1 MIFQDT
7 YQNWKNDA
15 WRSKRSTVTWRKFAI
30 PATDWRLLLR
40 VWESNDF
47 PRLETSMTRAE
58 SDNAIPPRPQRTQSC
73 ELQQCG
79 MVYTRQPK
87 SRTLRS
93 RRPVPFPPT
102 RGTASLVR
110 EGPRLGFLLR
120 GIHELV
126 GRLSHYQENTSFVV
140 DHHWTRFYKYSV
152 VEDLRRLY
160 LLSESDDH
168 RHAALRAMY
177 ISNAQNV
184 TPNDAQWSSGRAGR
198 TSRRKPLMIIHTLMS
213 EQWWAW
219 LSAKLSHGMQIS
231 HLTLTVF
238 SSPRHH
244 CSTAGFSFRCFRPEA
259 LQQDS
264 LPVECSSVLATVRA
278 RPLCFHPSSSQSDM
292 EI

>member
-1 MIFQDT
+1 
-7 YQNWKNDA
+7 
-15 WRSKRSTVTWRKFAI
+15 
-30 PATDWRLLLR
+30 
-40 VWESNDF
+40 
-47 PRLETSMTRAE
+47 
-58 SDNAIPPRPQRTQSC
+58 
-73 ELQQCG
+73 

-87 SRTLRS
+87 PRTHRS
-93 RRPVPFPPT
+93 RRPEPFPPT

-126 GRLSHYQENTSFVV
+126 GRLPHYQENTPFVV
-140 DHHWTRFYKYSV
+140 DHHWTRFYKHSV
-152 VEDLRRLY
+152 AEDVRRLY

-168 RHAALRAMY
+168 RHAVLRAVY
-177 ISNAQNV
+177 IPNAQNV
-184 TPNDAQWSSGRAGR
+184 TPNGAQWPSGRAGR

-219 LSAKLSHGMQIS
+219 LSAKVS
-231 HLTLTVF
+231 HLTLAVF

-259 LQQDS
+259 LQQGS
-264 LPVECSSVLATVRA
+264 LPVECSSVLATVRV